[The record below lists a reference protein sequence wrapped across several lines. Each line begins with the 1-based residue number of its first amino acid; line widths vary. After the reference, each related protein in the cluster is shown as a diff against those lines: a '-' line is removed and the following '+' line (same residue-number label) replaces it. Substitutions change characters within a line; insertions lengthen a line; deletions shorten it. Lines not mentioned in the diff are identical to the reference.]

1 MEVKKENI
9 GKADSVFSHTR
20 LFYIPHLLELLK
32 EQRTLKTL
40 KLNQLEVRTSNFLN

>member
-20 LFYIPHLLELLK
+20 LFYIPHLLEFTK
-32 EQRTLKTL
+32 RTTNIK
-40 KLNQLEVRTSNFLN
+40 NFKIKPIRS